1 MPASKVPTAGLIDIQ
16 LLDNKGNLRRLT
28 DLKGQVVL
36 LDFHLFGA
44 RESTERIMSLRDIYN
59 KYHSRGLEIYQ
70 VALDPDEHLW
80 KTKTAALPWVSVRD
94 EKGLESAS
102 LLNYNVQ
109 TIPTFFLIDR
119 NNSLYKR
126 DIQIKD
132 IDAEIQSLL

>member
-1 MPASKVPTAGLIDIQ
+1 M
-16 LLDNKGNLRRLT
+16 
-28 DLKGQVVL
+28 L

-44 RESTERIMSLRDIYN
+44 QESTERIMSLRDIYN

-94 EKGLESAS
+94 DKGLESAS